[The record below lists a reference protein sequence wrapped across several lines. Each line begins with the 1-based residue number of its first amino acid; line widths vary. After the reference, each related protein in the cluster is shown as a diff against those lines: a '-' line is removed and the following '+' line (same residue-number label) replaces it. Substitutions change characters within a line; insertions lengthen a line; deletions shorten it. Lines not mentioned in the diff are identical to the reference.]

1 MKRGNGTR
9 KALRRMACKAM
20 ASISEMETGSKT
32 GFQTRISV
40 TSIVVN
46 TGRLICEVSVP
57 DPSFRHT
64 NSAIAQRL
72 SARFPSLGHHACVN
86 AVGRTF
92 GCVMERT
99 SMPHV
104 LEHLVI
110 ELQTRASDDPQAMF
124 VGTTEWV
131 DEAAGIA
138 RVQVSYLDDLQA
150 LRALS
155 EALDILNGIDEG

>member
-1 MKRGNGTR
+1 
-9 KALRRMACKAM
+9 M
-20 ASISEMETGSKT
+20 ASVSEMEMGSKT
-32 GFQTRISV
+32 GLQKRISV

-72 SARFPSLGHHACVN
+72 SAWFPSLKHHACVN

-92 GCVMERT
+92 GCVMGRT

-110 ELQTRASDDPQAMF
+110 ELQTRASDDSQAMF

-150 LRALS
+150 LRSLS

>member
-1 MKRGNGTR
+1 MTR
-9 KALRRMACKAM
+9 KAM
-20 ASISEMETGSKT
+20 ASVSEMEAGSKT
-32 GFQTRISV
+32 GLHKRISV

-64 NSAIAQRL
+64 NSATGFHGATIFGMHGIGVSTPKA
-72 SARFPSLGHHACVN
+72 A
-86 AVGRTF
+86 AVAAATVG
-92 GCVMERT
+92 
-99 SMPHV
+99 
-104 LEHLVI
+104 LAI
-110 ELQTRASDDPQAMF
+110 ELQTRATDNPQATF

-150 LRALS
+150 LRSLS

>member
-1 MKRGNGTR
+1 
-9 KALRRMACKAM
+9 MACKAM
-20 ASISEMETGSKT
+20 AGVSEMETRSKS
-32 GFQTRISV
+32 GLRKRISV

-46 TGRLICEVSVP
+46 TGRLVCEVSVP
-57 DPSFRHT
+57 DSSFRHT

-72 SARFPSLGHHACVN
+72 SARFPSLKHHACVN

-104 LEHLVI
+104 LEHLAI
-110 ELQTRASDDPQAMF
+110 ELQTRATDNPQATF

-131 DEAAGIA
+131 DEAAGVA

-155 EALDILNGIDEG
+155 EALDILNGIDVS